1 MSVSVRIS
9 DKSMR
14 LLKEIAKKNKLYG
27 TVTDIATTAIEEYY
41 NEQKKRRFYSS

>member
-14 LLKEIAKKNKLYG
+14 LIKEIAKKNKLYG
-27 TVTDIATTAIEEYY
+27 SVTDIATTAIEQYY
-41 NEQKKRRFYSS
+41 IEQKKRKFCSS